1 MLQSDYSKYL
11 ILGKVK
17 TKATL
22 QTLKTNYQLKEIDH
36 MHFAPSIS
44 INYYILY
51 LHITINMSELQ
62 KYLLCILDY

>member
-22 QTLKTNYQLKEIDH
+22 QILKTNYQLKEIDH

-44 INYYILY
+44 IFFFETSTLY
-51 LHITINMSELQ
+51 FN
-62 KYLLCILDY
+62 